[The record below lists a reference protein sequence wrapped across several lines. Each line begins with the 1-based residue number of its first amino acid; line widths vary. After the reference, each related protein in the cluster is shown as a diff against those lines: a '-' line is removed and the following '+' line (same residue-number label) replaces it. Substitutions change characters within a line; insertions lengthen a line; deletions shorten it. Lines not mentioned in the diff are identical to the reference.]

1 MPPNPVIRVKSAL
14 VRVEVPRDM
23 LAHEPRSWRGALL
36 ARAGSERPAPPRGRL
51 VEFVRLLFVVLF
63 AAAGYTIATRLGNE
77 TASRTL
83 LGVVLGTST
92 GFVLG
97 GVLGRQTYTAVRSME
112 QELRKVPAA
121 EVVAG
126 AGGLIAGLAMAALL
140 SVPVFRLPPLAA
152 WTSVAFMY
160 VTLGFVC
167 YRIGRTKHEELFALI
182 GLKPR
187 AAGSADKVFVI
198 DTSALIDGRI
208 LDLVETGFLAGDVL
222 LHTAVLR
229 ELQTIAD
236 SSDERRRGR
245 GRRGLDTVG
254 DLKRAPT
261 VDLHLVEEDG
271 VFDVDAALVRVARDR
286 GASLLTTD
294 HNLSKV
300 AEAVGV
306 AVPSLND
313 LAAAFRLP
321 VGVGDFLAVHLVKEG
336 REAGQ
341 AVGYLD
347 DGTMV
352 VVEAARE
359 RVGAEVPVVVRNVIK
374 TTTGR
379 MVFANLQ

>member
-1 MPPNPVIRVKSAL
+1 
-14 VRVEVPRDM
+14 M
-23 LAHEPRSWRGALL
+23 LAHEEGSWRGRLR
-36 ARAGSERPAPPRGRL
+36 AREASLRHPSPRGRL
-51 VEFVRLLFVVLF
+51 VEFVRLIFVTLF
-63 AAAGYTIATRLGNE
+63 AAAGYIVATRVS
-77 TASRTL
+77 ASSPSRTL
-83 LGVVLGTST
+83 AYVVLGTST

-97 GVLGRQTYTAVRSME
+97 GVLGRQTATAVRSME

-121 EVVAG
+121 EIVAG
-126 AGGLIAGLAMAALL
+126 VGGLLTGLAIAALL

-152 WTSVAFMY
+152 WTSVAFAY
-160 VTLGFVC
+160 VTLGYVGF
-167 YRIGRTKHEELFALI
+167 RIGRTKNEELFGLI

-187 AAGSADKVFVI
+187 ATAPSDKVFVV

-208 LDLVETGFLAGDVL
+208 LDLVATGFLTGDVL
-222 LHTAVLR
+222 VHSAVLR

-236 SSDERRRGR
+236 SSDPRRRAL
-245 GRRGLDTVG
+245 GRRGLDAVG
-254 DLKRAPT
+254 ELKRAAT
-261 VDLHLVEEDG
+261 IDVHLVEEDG
-271 VFDVDAALVRVARDR
+271 VSDVDATLVRVARDL
-286 GASLLTTD
+286 GASLVTTD

-306 AVPSLND
+306 PVPRLND

-321 VGVGDFLAVHLVKEG
+321 VGIGDEIDVRLVKQG

-352 VVEAARE
+352 VVEAAGE
-359 RVGAEVPVVVRNVIK
+359 RIGTDASIVVRNVIK

>member
-1 MPPNPVIRVKSAL
+1 
-14 VRVEVPRDM
+14 M
-23 LAHEPRSWRGALL
+23 LAHEPRSWRGALH
-36 ARAGSERPAPPRGRL
+36 ARSGSDRPAPPRGRL

-63 AAAGYTIATRLGNE
+63 AAAGYTIGTRLDNP
-77 TASRTL
+77 TASRVL
-83 LGVVLGTST
+83 IAVVLGTST
-92 GFVLG
+92 GFVMG

-121 EVVAG
+121 EIVAG
-126 AGGLIAGLAMAALL
+126 VGGLIAGLAVAALM

-160 VTLGFVC
+160 VTLGFVG

-182 GLKPR
+182 GMKPR
-187 AAGSADKVFVI
+187 AAAAPDKVFVI

-208 LDLVETGFLAGDVL
+208 LDLVATGFLAGDVL

-236 SSDERRRGR
+236 SSDDRRRAR

-254 DLKRAPT
+254 ELKRAPT

-271 VFDVDAALVRVARDR
+271 VFDVDAALVRVARER
-286 GASLLTTD
+286 GASLITTD

-306 AVPSLND
+306 TVPRLND
-313 LAAAFRLP
+313 LAAAFRVP
-321 VGVGDFLAVHLVKEG
+321 VGVGDSLDVHLVKEG

-352 VVEAARE
+352 VVEAAKE
-359 RVGAEVPVVVRNVIK
+359 RVGAEVAVIVRNVIK
-374 TTTGR
+374 TATGR